1 MTLDAVRKG
10 SKAKILKIDDREIK
24 SYLIRL
30 GIAEGSVISC
40 IGKIPFGPIILKNK
54 MQEIA
59 IGRGVAKGIE
69 VE

>member
-1 MTLDAVRKG
+1 MTLDVVRKG
-10 SKAKILKIDDREIK
+10 STVKILRIDDEDLK
-24 SYLIRL
+24 SYLIRM
-30 GIAEGSVISC
+30 GIAEGSALCCVE
-40 IGKIPFGPIILKNK
+40 KIPFGPIILRNK